1 MLELNLSVKSK
12 SLSADW
18 RRRLFTYCLFSK
30 AFMRAAPFRGGLL
43 VGLLLT
49 TTLAFGQANISPAKP
64 QSKPVIISGGTI
76 HVGNGQVINSGYIA
90 FSNGKITA
98 VGEGAAPNTAGAD
111 VIDATGKQ
119 VYPGFICP
127 ITTLGLVEIEEGAR
141 GTEDNAETREL
152 NPDARSI
159 VAYNTD
165 SKVIPTVRSNGILL
179 AQPTP
184 EGGVIS
190 GQSSVVQ
197 LDAWNWED
205 AAYKTDI
212 GIHLTWP
219 VARVN
224 NRRRGAPMPG
234 VPQLSPAEIAQKA
247 IDGIT
252 NLFSEAK
259 AYSEMAK
266 PEVTNIRFE
275 AMRGLFNGTK
285 KLFVNA
291 DGAKEIEQA
300 VAFAKK
306 FGLSE
311 VIVGGNES
319 YLVTDV
325 LKESNI
331 PVILKET
338 QRLPDRDEDDVYLPY
353 KLPKMLQDAGVL
365 YGLTGIGFWRQRN
378 LPFEAGQAVGYGLTK
393 EQALSMITLNNAKIL
408 GIDKTTGTLEVGKDA
423 NLFISTGDALDMI
436 TLHVETAFI
445 QGRNINLDNLHK
457 QLYKKFSDKYGL
469 KVDL

>member
-1 MLELNLSVKSK
+1 MNKIFLVFGGVLLSTI
-12 SLSADW
+12 L
-18 RRRLFTYCLFSK
+18 TY
-30 AFMRAAPFRGGLL
+30 
-43 VGLLLT
+43 
-49 TTLAFGQANISPAKP
+49 GQANISPAP
-64 QSKPVIISGGTI
+64 AQSKPIIITGGTI
-76 HVGNGQVINSGYIA
+76 HVGNGRVISSGYIA
-90 FSNGKITA
+90 FDKGKITA
-98 VGEGAAPNTAGAD
+98 VSEGSAPNIAGAD
-111 VIDATGKQ
+111 VIDASGKQ

-141 GTEDNAETREL
+141 GTVDDAETGDL
-152 NPDARSI
+152 NPDARTI

-184 EGGVIS
+184 TGGIIS
-190 GQSSVVQ
+190 GESSVVQ

-224 NRRRGAPMPG
+224 TRRRALPTPG
-234 VPQLSPAEIAQKA
+234 VPQESPAERAQKA
-247 IDGIT
+247 IDAL
-252 NLFSEAK
+252 NKLFSEAK
-259 AYSEMAK
+259 AYAEIAK
-266 PEVTNIRFE
+266 PEVKNIRFE
-275 AMRGLFNGTK
+275 AMKGLFDGSK

-291 DGAKEIEQA
+291 DGAKEIIQA
-300 VAFAKK
+300 IAFARR

-319 YLVTDV
+319 YLVTEE
-325 LKESNI
+325 LKENNV

-353 KLPKMLQDAGVL
+353 KLPKILQDAGVL

-378 LPFEAGQAVGYGLTK
+378 LPFEAGEGVGYGLTK

-436 TLHVETAFI
+436 TINVIQAFI
-445 QGRNINLDNLHK
+445 QGRDINLDNLHK
-457 QLYKKFSDKYGL
+457 QLYRKFSAKYGL
-469 KVDL
+469 KANL

>member
-1 MLELNLSVKSK
+1 MKMGRIEMQMCRYADVPINNVWMIKWTNSMNKIFSVIVG
-12 SLSADW
+12 
-18 RRRLFTYCLFSK
+18 F
-30 AFMRAAPFRGGLL
+30 LL
-43 VGLLLT
+43 IGSV
-49 TTLAFGQANISPAKP
+49 ACGQANISPARP
-64 QSKPVIISGGTI
+64 QTKAVILTGATI
-76 HVGNGQVINSGYIA
+76 HVGNGQVINNGYIA
-90 FSNGKITA
+90 FDKGKITA
-98 VGEGAAPNTAGAD
+98 IGEGTAPNTNGAD

-119 VYPGFICP
+119 IYPGFICP

-141 GTEDNAETREL
+141 GTDDMSETGEL

-159 VAYNTD
+159 VAYNTV

-184 EGGVIS
+184 VGGIIS
-190 GQSSVVQ
+190 GESSVVQ

-219 VARVN
+219 VARVQG
-224 NRRRGAPMPG
+224 RRRPAPTG
-234 VPQLSPAEIAQKA
+234 NGPQETPAERAQKA
-247 IDGIT
+247 MDGLN
-252 NLFSEAK
+252 NLFREAK
-259 AYSEMAK
+259 AYSEIAK
-266 PEVTNIRFE
+266 PDVTNVRFE
-275 AMRGLFNGTK
+275 AMRGLFNGSK

-291 DGAKEIEQA
+291 DGAKEIVQA

-306 FGLSE
+306 FGLSM
-311 VIVGGNES
+311 VIVGGYES

-325 LKESNI
+325 LKDNNV
-331 PVILKET
+331 PVILGEK
-338 QRLPDRDEDDVYLPY
+338 QRLPERDEDDVYLPY

-378 LPFEAGQAVGYGLTK
+378 LPFEAGEAVGYGLTK

-408 GIDKTTGTLEVGKDA
+408 GIDKTTGTLQVGKDA
-423 NLFISTGDALDMI
+423 NLFISTGDALDML
-436 TLHVETAFI
+436 TLDVTKEFI
-445 QGRNINLDNLHK
+445 QGRDINLDNLHK

-469 KVDL
+469 KTD